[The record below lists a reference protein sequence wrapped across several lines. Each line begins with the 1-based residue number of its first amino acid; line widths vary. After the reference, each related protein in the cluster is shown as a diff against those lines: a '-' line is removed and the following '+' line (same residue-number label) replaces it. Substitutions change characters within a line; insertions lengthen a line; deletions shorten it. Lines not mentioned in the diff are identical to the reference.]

1 VYLRNLHLNQVRA
14 VQEYLSINDDSLF
27 DAMEKLESSTLL
39 QNLLKQIAQEPYFK
53 RKNFDSIY
61 DFGFMRVLLG
71 VLTIGL
77 CPKKIVETGVLH
89 GLSSSFILAGL
100 ELNNEKKALTS
111 IDLPST
117 FELGPANM
125 DGYDDVLPPG
135 KQSGW
140 VVSNNYN
147 DYWNLRI
154 ASSKEILPTLKTD
167 SIDIFIHD
175 SDHSYDNVFFEL
187 NESIRFVKTGG
198 IILCDNLEANS
209 SFTDFVRMR
218 NLQALYLPGLVSM
231 EDNDIKFGMF
241 VN

>member
-1 VYLRNLHLNQVRA
+1 MCLKNLHLNQIRA
-14 VQEYLSINDDSLF
+14 VQEFISINDDSLF
-27 DAMEKLESSTLL
+27 NALERLESSTLL
-39 QNLLKQIAQEPYFK
+39 QNLLKQIDQEPYFK
-53 RKNFDSIY
+53 RKNFDSIH

-71 VLTIGL
+71 VLTISL

-89 GLSSSFILAGL
+89 GLSSAFILAGL

-117 FELGPANM
+117 FELGPAAK
-125 DGYDDVLPPG
+125 DGYDDVLPPS
-135 KQSGW
+135 KQPGW

-147 DYWNLRI
+147 DYWNLKI

-167 SIDIFIHD
+167 SVDIFIHD
-175 SDHSYDNVFFEL
+175 SDHSYSNVSFEL

-209 SFTDFVRMR
+209 AFTDFVRMR
-218 NLQALYLPGLVSM
+218 NLQALHLPGLVSM
-231 EDNDIKFGMF
+231 KDNDIKFGMF